1 MIKNK
6 DLKGVFQFDLIDAKF
21 KPSHK
26 KNICPKYIPKNI
38 EQTITMSFISI
49 SGTSLN
55 IESKRYIRAIS
66 IYEYYLDDACAIIE
80 SLRFATYLRISM

>member
-26 KNICPKYIPKNI
+26 KKHMSQIYPKK
-38 EQTITMSFISI
+38 T
-49 SGTSLN
+49 
-55 IESKRYIRAIS
+55 
-66 IYEYYLDDACAIIE
+66 
-80 SLRFATYLRISM
+80 